1 VLKLYEAGVINEH
14 SIGFSTIKAQP
25 KGDYTEIN
33 EVRLYEGSTVTFG
46 ANENTPFMGFKGMDK
61 DTALERVQKL
71 TKAVRNGTFKDET
84 FHLLEI
90 QLRQLEQFILDT
102 LDRKAEPVST
112 SQEIEPDVY
121 EALDNFT
128 TSLKLSNWRP

>member
-1 VLKLYEAGVINEH
+1 
-14 SIGFSTIKAQP
+14 
-25 KGDYTEIN
+25 
-33 EVRLYEGSTVTFG
+33 
-46 ANENTPFMGFKGMDK
+46 MGFKGMDK

-90 QLRQLEQFILDT
+90 QLRQLEQFIHDT
-102 LDRKAEPVST
+102 LDQKAEPVST
-112 SQEIEPDVY
+112 SPQAEPDDVY